1 MRELA
6 VSVLFVIL
14 ASFSAFAQM
23 EYTTPISL
31 HLATSRKIAEP
42 GMTRDVYV
50 QVESQG
56 NENAFTFT
64 FEWDTTRFA
73 NPRAN
78 LASGLS
84 PDYVLTVNPYFTHTG
99 RLGIL
104 VDGWN
109 PLPVG
114 RVNLVRI
121 TLDVF
126 PNEGPARFKFSTNLL
141 PCSTS
146 DAEGIWLRLS
156 ITTSG
161 PMSALSANY
170 REAVGRWKFPCS
182 QRVVDIE
189 YCSLQISRFS
199 SHNYRHRFSFV
210 IPNRD
215 PPYLTTGRAISLSHH
230 WNGSRAKPEASP
242 FFCDVMG
249 TSRPK

>member
-146 DAEGIWLRLS
+146 DAEGYLAPTEYYDVWANVGTLS
-156 ITTSG
+156 KLPRSG
-161 PMSALSANY
+161 RQMEIPL
-170 REAVGRWKFPCS
+170 FP
-182 QRVVDIE
+182 
-189 YCSLQISRFS
+189 
-199 SHNYRHRFSFV
+199 
-210 IPNRD
+210 
-215 PPYLTTGRAISLSHH
+215 A
-230 WNGSRAKPEASP
+230 GS
-242 FFCDVMG
+242 G
-249 TSRPK
+249 Y